1 MEKREQATPERF
13 KGYVL
18 GMTLPAERPSHKLGP
33 WTATALVVGNIIGV
47 GAFMVP
53 VSLAPYGWGSLL
65 GWAVTLTGAL
75 CLAWVF
81 AVLSR
86 HLPHSGGAMGI
97 VREAFGS
104 DVAFLNAWGYW
115 VSVWVANAVIVIGAV
130 SYLGKLVPAL
140 DRSRPLSAITGVV
153 LLWCFAAVNWRGVQT
168 AGRVQLVTTILK
180 MWPFIAAFIVAVM
193 LLVNG
198 GVAVVQPFDASQ
210 LTLGAAATTTTLTL
224 YAMLG
229 IECAAVPS
237 DAVED
242 PARVVPRATMI
253 GTIFSGLIIMLL
265 CVSLVAFM
273 PADTVAKSNAPLVEF
288 VSLGLGDT
296 AALLVSVAVVIAA
309 LGCLNGWVLL
319 AGETPTLMAEAGELP
334 AWWGV
339 RNARGAARNSAL
351 VSTVLTSALVLL
363 NGSSAFTGAFTF
375 IVQLA
380 TATVLLIY
388 ILSPLAALKFMARG
402 RLPRSTLLSV
412 ASVGALVF
420 AAVAVIGSGVPAV
433 LWGTVLIGAGWP
445 LYRVMSRR
453 RAASV

>member
-1 MEKREQATPERF
+1 
-13 KGYVL
+13 
-18 GMTLPAERPSHKLGP
+18 
-33 WTATALVVGNIIGV
+33 
-47 GAFMVP
+47 
-53 VSLAPYGWGSLL
+53 
-65 GWAVTLTGAL
+65 
-75 CLAWVF
+75 
-81 AVLSR
+81 
-86 HLPHSGGAMGI
+86 
-97 VREAFGS
+97 
-104 DVAFLNAWGYW
+104 
-115 VSVWVANAVIVIGAV
+115 
-130 SYLGKLVPAL
+130 
-140 DRSRPLSAITGVV
+140 
-153 LLWCFAAVNWRGVQT
+153 
-168 AGRVQLVTTILK
+168 
-180 MWPFIAAFIVAVM
+180 
-193 LLVNG
+193 
-198 GVAVVQPFDASQ
+198 
-210 LTLGAAATTTTLTL
+210 
-224 YAMLG
+224 
-229 IECAAVPS
+229 
-237 DAVED
+237 
-242 PARVVPRATMI
+242 
-253 GTIFSGLIIMLL
+253 
-265 CVSLVAFM
+265 M

-402 RLPRSTLLSV
+402 RLPRSALLSV
-412 ASVGALVF
+412 ASIGALVF

-445 LYRVMSRR
+445 LYRVMQRR
-453 RAASV
+453 RLTVP